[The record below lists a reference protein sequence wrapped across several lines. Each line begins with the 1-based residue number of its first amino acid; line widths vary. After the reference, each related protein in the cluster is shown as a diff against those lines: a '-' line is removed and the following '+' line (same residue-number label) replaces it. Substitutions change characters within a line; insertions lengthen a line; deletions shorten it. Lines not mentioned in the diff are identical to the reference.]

1 MFLKSLDIFGFKSFA
16 DRTHIEFADGIT
28 ALLGPNGCGKSNV
41 VDAVKWVLGEQG
53 AKNMRAEK
61 MEDVIF
67 NGTMTRKPL
76 NVAEVTLTISNEQ
89 GLLPLDLSE
98 ITIKRRLFRSG
109 EGEYWINGTQAK
121 LKDVRELFWDTGV
134 GKAAYSVME
143 QGKIDQILS
152 SKPEDRRYIFEEAA
166 GITRFKVRRAE
177 AERKLER
184 TQENMRQVE
193 GILGEVKRSYDS
205 LKIQAEKTNHYREL
219 KEKIFNLELDIQ
231 LLRLKTFVQN
241 KENRTYDIQKAEKER
256 DAVRAEIN
264 EINSR
269 LEQHLDEVNEMEEKI
284 NSLQKEIYGLAF
296 EKNGKESQIKLLN
309 EREGELK
316 QKINQLEGR
325 KVTIEDSIETLKE
338 DADSQE
344 ASLHDLNKR
353 LSEIAKNILSFE
365 DNIKIASN
373 RISDND
379 MLSAE
384 YEKQISELDVE
395 RGKLKSELEEI
406 TDDIVTQLDSKLR
419 DAGYSSAARQKAQEG
434 VEYVIGQIRVLVA
447 GRKSIFEDFSK
458 LHAPVESD
466 VQKFGANAV
475 SSFTEL
481 EKLIQELETVFKS
494 YAATTPQFIDEF
506 LSPEGIITKK
516 RGIDRRIDDNRA
528 QVQEKRDKIQSLKSD
543 TTDLVKKID
552 EYRATLENMRINQA
566 QMKTQVSAAEEQMRL
581 LRRQLAT
588 QEAALHDLENEIYE
602 ENRRYDELKEQI
614 LELEGEIASID
625 RKGEKLTQELVSLE
639 QTVKERNS
647 DVIEKK
653 EALQA
658 KRDAMASF
666 QAQIEKYNLELATA
680 ETEIRATKENFRE
693 THSRDLMEF
702 ADRMEAITAA
712 PGTLRY
718 QLSTAKQAMNEV
730 GSVNLMAPE
739 EFAEAKER
747 YDFLSTQL
755 SDLQKACDDLVRITE
770 EIRAESTEQFLATY
784 NKIKKNFHNMFRRLF
799 GGGRAELRLVDP
811 QNVLE
816 SGIEIFAQ
824 PPGKKLENI
833 ALLSG
838 GEKTMTAVSLLFATY
853 MVRPSPFCL
862 LDEIDAALDEQN
874 VLRFVQTLRE
884 FGNVSQYIVITHNKK
899 TVAGASTMLGVT
911 MEESGVSKVITI
923 KLEENGKIILPEPE
937 PFEEEDVPPETDV
950 YIPPHPPKRNVGNLT
965 RGLIV
970 ETAQKVASDDGSQ
983 KVEPAIDAGVVTAT
997 DAGAMTESADDA
1009 VVPESADVQD
1019 GSEGKAQDE

>member
-1 MFLKSLDIFGFKSFA
+1 MFLKSLDVFGFKSFA

-41 VDAVKWVLGEQG
+41 VDAVKWVLGEQSS
-53 AKNMRAEK
+53 KNMRAEK

-76 NVAEVTLTISNEQ
+76 NVAEVALTISNEQ

-98 ITIKRRLFRSG
+98 ITIKRRLYRSG

-193 GILGEVKRSYDS
+193 GILGEVKRSYDA
-205 LKIQAEKTNHYREL
+205 LKIQADQTNHYREL

-231 LLRLKTFVQN
+231 LLRLKNFMQN
-241 KENRTYDIQKAEKER
+241 KSNRAYDIQKAEKDR
-256 DAVRAEIN
+256 AVLKSEID

-269 LEQHLDEVNEMEEKI
+269 LEQHLDEVNEMESKI
-284 NSLQKEIYGLAF
+284 VSLQKEIYGLAV
-296 EKNGKESQIKLLN
+296 EKNGKDSQVKLLN
-309 EREGELK
+309 EREGEVK
-316 QKINQLEGR
+316 QKLTQLEGR
-325 KVTIEDSIETLKE
+325 KITIEDRIETLKE

-344 ASLHDLNKR
+344 SALHDLNKR
-353 LSEIAKNILSFE
+353 LSEIARNISSFE
-365 DNIKIASN
+365 ENIKIAGN

-379 MLSAE
+379 RLVAD
-384 YEKQISELDVE
+384 YENQISELDVE

-406 TDDIVTQLDSKLR
+406 TDDIVTQLDSRLR
-419 DAGYSSAARQKAQEG
+419 DAGYSSASRKAAQEN
-434 VEYVIGQIRVLVA
+434 VEHVIGQLRVLVS
-447 GRKSIFEDFSK
+447 GRKGIFEDFSM
-458 LHAPVESD
+458 LHDPVEID
-466 VQKFGANAV
+466 VQKFSSNAV
-475 SSFTEL
+475 SSFKEL
-481 EKLIQELETVFKS
+481 EKLVSELDEVFHS
-494 YAATTPQFIDEF
+494 YTATTPQFIDDF

-516 RGIDRRIDDNRA
+516 RSIDRKIDDNRNL
-528 QVQEKRDKIQSLKSD
+528 VQEKREKIQSLKTD
-543 TTDLVKKID
+543 TSDLVKKID
-552 EYRATLENMRINQA
+552 EYRATLEEMRINQA
-566 QMKTQVSAAEEQMRL
+566 QMKTQVTAAEDKMRL
-581 LRRQLAT
+581 LRRELSG
-588 QEAALHDLENEIYE
+588 QESALHDLENELYE
-602 ENRRYDELKEQI
+602 ENRRFEELKEQV
-614 LELEGEIASID
+614 LELEGEIASIE
-625 RKGEKLTQELVSLE
+625 RKGLKLTDELNNLE
-639 QTVKERNS
+639 ATVKERNS
-647 DVIEKK
+647 DVIEKQEFLRSKK
-653 EALQA
+653 EAMSALQ
-658 KRDAMASF
+658 S
-666 QAQIEKYNLELATA
+666 QIEKYNLELATA
-680 ETEIRATKENFRE
+680 ETEIRSTMENFRE

-702 ADRMEAITAA
+702 QDRMDSITAA

-718 QLSTAKQAMNEV
+718 QLSTAKSEMNEV

-799 GGGRAELRLVDP
+799 GGGRAELKLVDP

-816 SGIEIFAQ
+816 SGIEIYAQ

-899 TVAGASTMLGVT
+899 TVAGAGTMLGVT

-923 KLEENGKIILPEPE
+923 KLEENGKIILPDPE

-950 YIPPHPPKRNVGNLT
+950 YIPPHPPKRNAANLT

-970 ETAQKVASDDGSQ
+970 ETSK
-983 KVEPAIDAGVVTAT
+983 K
-997 DAGAMTESADDA
+997 
-1009 VVPESADVQD
+1009 VVPEAAAEE
-1019 GSEGKAQDE
+1019 GSAQDNTDE

>member
-1 MFLKSLDIFGFKSFA
+1 VFLKSLDIFGFKSFA

-109 EGEYWINGTQAK
+109 EAEYWINGTQAK

-193 GILGEVKRSYDS
+193 GILGEVKRSYDA
-205 LKIQAEKTNHYREL
+205 LKVQAEATIHYREL

-231 LLRLKTFVQN
+231 LLRLKNFVQN
-241 KENRTYDIQKAEKER
+241 KNNRTYDIQKAEKER
-256 DAVRAEIN
+256 AAVKAEID
-264 EINSR
+264 EINSQ
-269 LEQHLDEVNEMEEKI
+269 LEHHLDEVNDMQEKI
-284 NSLQKEIYGLAF
+284 VNIQKEVYGLAV
-296 EKNGKESQIKLLN
+296 EKNGKESQVKLLN
-309 EREGELK
+309 ERESEVK
-316 QKINQLEGR
+316 QKLNQLEGR
-325 KVTIEDSIETLKE
+325 KAAVDERIETLKD

-353 LSEIAKNILSFE
+353 LSEIARNIASFE
-365 DNIKIASN
+365 DNIKIAGE

-379 MLSAE
+379 KQSAE
-384 YEKQISELDVE
+384 YESQISALDVE

-406 TDDIVTQLDSKLR
+406 TDDIVTQLDSRLR
-419 DAGYSSAARQKAQEG
+419 DAGYSSAARQKAQEN
-434 VEYVIGQIRVLVA
+434 VEFVIGQIRVLVS
-447 GRKSIFEDFSK
+447 GRKGIFEDFSK
-458 LHAPVESD
+458 LHDPVESD

-481 EKLIQELETVFKS
+481 EKLVQELEGVFKS
-494 YAATTPQFIDEF
+494 YAATTPQFIDDF

-516 RGIDRRIDDNRA
+516 RGIDRKIDENRA
-528 QVQEKRDKIQSLKSD
+528 FVQEKRDKILSLKSD
-543 TTDLVKKID
+543 NSDLVKKID
-552 EYRATLENMRINQA
+552 EYRTTLEDMRINQA
-566 QMKTQVSAAEEQMRL
+566 QMKTQVAASEENMRL
-581 LRRQLAT
+581 LRRELSG
-588 QEAALHDLENEIYE
+588 QEAALHDLENEIYDE
-602 ENRRYDELKEQI
+602 TRRQDELKEQI
-614 LELEGEIASID
+614 LELEGELASIE
-625 RKGEKLTQELVSLE
+625 RKGTKLTEELMKLE
-639 QTVKERNS
+639 STVRERNS
-647 DVIEKK
+647 DVVEKQ

-658 KRDAMASF
+658 KKEAMATF

-693 THSRDLMEF
+693 MHSRDLAEF
-702 ADRMEAITAA
+702 EDRMEAITAA

-718 QLSTAKQAMNEV
+718 QLTSAKQALNDV

-899 TVAGASTMLGVT
+899 TVAGAGTMLGVT

-937 PFEEEDVPPETDV
+937 PFEEEDVPPESDV
-950 YIPPHPPKRNVGNLT
+950 YIPPHPPKRTGANLT

-970 ETAQKVASDDGSQ
+970 ETAQKI
-983 KVEPAIDAGVVTAT
+983 EPVNDA
-997 DAGAMTESADDA
+997 
-1009 VVPESADVQD
+1009 
-1019 GSEGKAQDE
+1019 GSEGDTNNE

>member
-205 LKIQAEKTNHYREL
+205 LKVQAEQTNHYREL

-970 ETAQKVASDDGSQ
+970 ETAQKVASDDGSEG
-983 KVEPAIDAGVVTAT
+983 K
-997 DAGAMTESADDA
+997 
-1009 VVPESADVQD
+1009 VQD
-1019 GSEGKAQDE
+1019 E

>member
-109 EGEYWINGTQAK
+109 EAEYWINGTQAK

-193 GILGEVKRSYDS
+193 GILGEVKRSYDA
-205 LKIQAEKTNHYREL
+205 LKVQAEATIHYREL

-231 LLRLKTFVQN
+231 LLRLKNFVQN
-241 KENRTYDIQKAEKER
+241 KNNRTYDIQKAEKER
-256 DAVRAEIN
+256 AAVKAEID
-264 EINSR
+264 EINSQ
-269 LEQHLDEVNEMEEKI
+269 LEHHLDEVNDMQEKI
-284 NSLQKEIYGLAF
+284 VNIQKEVYGLAV
-296 EKNGKESQIKLLN
+296 EKNGKESQVKLLN
-309 EREGELK
+309 ERESEVK
-316 QKINQLEGR
+316 QKLNQLEGR
-325 KVTIEDSIETLKE
+325 KAAVEERIETLKD

-353 LSEIAKNILSFE
+353 LSEIARNIASFE
-365 DNIKIASN
+365 DNIKIAGE

-379 MLSAE
+379 KQSAE
-384 YEKQISELDVE
+384 YESQISALDVE

-406 TDDIVTQLDSKLR
+406 TDDIVTQLDSRLR
-419 DAGYSSAARQKAQEG
+419 DAGYSSAARQKAQEN
-434 VEYVIGQIRVLVA
+434 VEFVIGQIRVLVS
-447 GRKSIFEDFSK
+447 GRKGIFEDFSK
-458 LHAPVESD
+458 LHDPVESD

-481 EKLIQELETVFKS
+481 EKLVQELEGVFKS
-494 YAATTPQFIDEF
+494 YAATTPQFIDDF

-516 RGIDRRIDDNRA
+516 RGIDRKIDENRA
-528 QVQEKRDKIQSLKSD
+528 FVQEKRDKILSLKSD
-543 TTDLVKKID
+543 NSDLVKKID
-552 EYRATLENMRINQA
+552 EYRTTLEDMRINQA
-566 QMKTQVSAAEEQMRL
+566 QMKTQVAASEENMRL
-581 LRRQLAT
+581 LRRELSG
-588 QEAALHDLENEIYE
+588 QEAALHDLENEIYDE
-602 ENRRYDELKEQI
+602 TRRQDELKEQI
-614 LELEGEIASID
+614 LELEGELASIE
-625 RKGEKLTQELVSLE
+625 RKGTKLTEELMKLE
-639 QTVKERNS
+639 STVRERNS
-647 DVIEKK
+647 DVVEKQ

-658 KRDAMASF
+658 KKEAMATF

-693 THSRDLMEF
+693 MHSRDLAEF
-702 ADRMEAITAA
+702 EDRMEAITAA

-718 QLSTAKQAMNEV
+718 QLTSAKQALNDV

-899 TVAGASTMLGVT
+899 TVAGAGTMLGVT

-937 PFEEEDVPPETDV
+937 PFEEEDVPPESDV
-950 YIPPHPPKRNVGNLT
+950 YIPPHPPKRTGANLT

-970 ETAQKVASDDGSQ
+970 ETAQKI
-983 KVEPAIDAGVVTAT
+983 EPVNDA
-997 DAGAMTESADDA
+997 
-1009 VVPESADVQD
+1009 
-1019 GSEGKAQDE
+1019 GSEGDTNNE

>member
-152 SKPEDRRYIFEEAA
+152 SKPDDRRYIFEEAA
-166 GITRFKVRRAE
+166 GITRFKARRAE

-193 GILGEVKRSYDS
+193 GILGEVKRSYDA
-205 LKIQAEKTNHYREL
+205 LKIQADQTNKYREL

-231 LLRLKTFVQN
+231 LLRLKNFMEN
-241 KENRTYDIQKAEKER
+241 KNNRTYDIKKAEKDR
-256 DAVRAEIN
+256 SLLKAEIDA
-264 EINSR
+264 INSN
-269 LEQHLDEVNEMEEKI
+269 LEQHLDEVNAMESKI
-284 NSLQKEIYGLAF
+284 VSLQKEIYGLAV
-296 EKNGKESQIKLLN
+296 EKNGKDSQIKLLN
-309 EREGELK
+309 ERESEVK

-325 KVTIEDSIETLKE
+325 KSQIEERIETLKE

-344 ASLHDLNKR
+344 AALYDLNKR
-353 LSEIAKNILSFE
+353 LSEIARNIASFE
-365 DNIKIASN
+365 DNIKIAGD
-373 RISDND
+373 RINDND
-379 MLSAE
+379 KLVAE
-384 YEKQISELDVE
+384 LESQISELDVE
-395 RGKLKSELEEI
+395 RGMLKSELEEI

-419 DAGYSSAARQKAQEG
+419 DAGYSSSSRKKAQEA
-434 VEYVIGQIRVLVA
+434 VDLVIGQLRVLIS
-447 GRKSIFEDFSK
+447 GRKSIFEDFSM
-458 LHAPVESD
+458 LHDPTESD
-466 VQKFGANAV
+466 VQKFSTNAV
-475 SSFTEL
+475 SSFKEL
-481 EKLIQELETVFKS
+481 EKLVSALETAFS
-494 YAATTPQFIDEF
+494 GYTATTPSFIDEF

-516 RGIDRRIDDNRA
+516 RSIDRKIDDNRNL
-528 QVQEKRDKIQSLKSD
+528 VLEKRDKIQSLKTD
-543 TTDLVKKID
+543 TSDLVKKID
-552 EYRATLENMRINQA
+552 EYRATLEGMRINQA
-566 QMKTQVSAAEEQMRL
+566 QMKTQVTAAEDKMRF
-581 LRRQLAT
+581 LRRELSD
-588 QEAALHDLENEIYE
+588 QEAALHDLENELYE

-614 LELEGEIASID
+614 LELEGEIASIE
-625 RKGEKLTQELVSLE
+625 RKGLKLTDDLNNLE
-639 QTVKERNS
+639 TTVKERNS
-647 DVIEKK
+647 DVIESQETLRLKK
-653 EALQA
+653 
-658 KRDAMASF
+658 DSMASL
-666 QAQIEKYNLELATA
+666 QSQIERFNLELATA
-680 ETEIRATKENFRE
+680 ETEIRSTLENFRE

-702 ADRMEAITAA
+702 QDRMESITAA
-712 PGTLRY
+712 PGALRY
-718 QLSTAKQAMNEV
+718 QLSNAKSEMNEV

-899 TVAGASTMLGVT
+899 TVAGAGTMLGVT

-923 KLEENGKIILPEPE
+923 KLEENGKIILPDPE
-937 PFEEEDVPPETDV
+937 PFEEEDVPPESDV
-950 YIPPHPPKRNVGNLT
+950 YIPPHPPKRNVTNYT
-965 RGLIV
+965 KGLIV
-970 ETAQKVASDDGSQ
+970 ETAK
-983 KVEPAIDAGVVTAT
+983 KVEQEPSVKDN
-997 DAGAMTESADDA
+997 
-1009 VVPESADVQD
+1009 P
-1019 GSEGKAQDE
+1019 DEINRDE